1 MISIWAEGK
10 PVRVFVGCMAILL
23 SGTTGSFAEDT
34 VKIGT
39 ILSNSGS
46 YVNQIVSVAGTVRSP
61 RLEQYK
67 SNITGTIKCNQY
79 FTLADETGSIPV
91 ISFSQCA
98 IGGQEAIILV
108 NGDRV
113 LVEANVEA
121 PGSDTSVLG
130 GKAMPLHLNVRRLS
144 RSGK

>member
-1 MISIWAEGK
+1 MISISAYGK

-23 SGTTGSFAEDT
+23 PEATFAEDT
-34 VKIGT
+34 VKIGA

-61 RLEQYK
+61 RLQRYK
-67 SNITGTIKCNQY
+67 SGVTGTLKCNQY
-79 FTLADETGSIPV
+79 FTLVDETGVIPAV
-91 ISFSQCA
+91 SLSQCA
-98 IGGQEAIILV
+98 IGGQEAIILEQ
-108 NGDRV
+108 GDRV

-121 PGSDTSVLG
+121 PGSDTTVLG
-130 GKAMPLHLNVRRLS
+130 GQAMPLHLNVRKLS

>member
-1 MISIWAEGK
+1 MISISVDGK
-10 PVRVFVGCMAILL
+10 TIRVFVGCMAILL

-46 YVNQIVSVAGTVRSP
+46 YVNQIVSVVGTVRSP
-61 RLEQYK
+61 RLQQYK

-79 FTLADETGSIPV
+79 FTLADETGSIPAV
-91 ISFSQCA
+91 SLSHCA
-98 IGGQEAIILV
+98 VGGQEAIILD

-130 GKAMPLHLNVRRLS
+130 GKAEPLHLNVRKLS
-144 RSGK
+144 RAGK